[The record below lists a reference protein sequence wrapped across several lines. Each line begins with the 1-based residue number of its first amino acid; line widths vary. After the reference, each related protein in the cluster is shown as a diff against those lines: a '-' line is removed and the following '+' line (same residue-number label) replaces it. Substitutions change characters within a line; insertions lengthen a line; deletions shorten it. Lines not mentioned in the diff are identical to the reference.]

1 MLLGDPWGKKENGPL
16 WPKRV
21 AHFWKPCNLTPN
33 GKSAS
38 DMLLGDPWGKKG
50 KWATLA
56 QKGGPFLETLQFNPK
71 W

>member
-1 MLLGDPWGKKENGPL
+1 MLFGG
-16 WPKRV
+16 
-21 AHFWKPCNLTPN
+21 
-33 GKSAS
+33 
-38 DMLLGDPWGKKG
+38 PWGKKG